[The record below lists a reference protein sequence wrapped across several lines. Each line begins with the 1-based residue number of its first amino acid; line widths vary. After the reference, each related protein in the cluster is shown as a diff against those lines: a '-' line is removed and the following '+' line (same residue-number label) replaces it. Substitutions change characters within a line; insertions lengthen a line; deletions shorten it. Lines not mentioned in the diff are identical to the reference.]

1 LYIKKVVDKTKTNML
16 KQIFKSEIPQNIL
29 FDLLEQIC
37 LKTEKYYFIDI
48 NSYKKMLFAELHK
61 PFIEQIAPYYHASK
75 QFYVD
80 RDFVYT
86 SFTNIIRQI
95 CKHNGIKIESEVK
108 YNQSQYYINFFVFY
122 GATAETAPTLGCL

>member
-1 LYIKKVVDKTKTNML
+1 ML

-61 PFIEQIAPYYHASK
+61 PFIELIAPYYHASK

-80 RDFVYT
+80 RDFIYT

-95 CKHNGIKIESEVK
+95 CKHTGVKIESEVK
-108 YNQSQYYINFFVFY
+108 YNQSQYYINFFVFH
-122 GATAETAPTLGCL
+122 GATTLEEETAQTLSCL